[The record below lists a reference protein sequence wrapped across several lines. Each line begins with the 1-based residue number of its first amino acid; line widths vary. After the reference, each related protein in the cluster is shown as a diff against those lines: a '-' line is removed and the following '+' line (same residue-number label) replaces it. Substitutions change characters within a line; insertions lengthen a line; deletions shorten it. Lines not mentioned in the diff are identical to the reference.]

1 MSGEK
6 KTTKPSPAMLDGG
19 DDVTQKPRIPR
30 KERRE
35 WELATLAHR
44 VKYLKPQRRRTTQYN
59 TIQRTAR
66 ADGNDGSLTK
76 CSN

>member
-1 MSGEK
+1 
-6 KTTKPSPAMLDGG
+6 MLDGG

-44 VKYLKPQRRRTTQYN
+44 VKYLKPQRRRTTQYSAQHELMVKTAHLQNVQIN
-59 TIQRTAR
+59 TKLNGWFLER
-66 ADGNDGSLTK
+66 
-76 CSN
+76 